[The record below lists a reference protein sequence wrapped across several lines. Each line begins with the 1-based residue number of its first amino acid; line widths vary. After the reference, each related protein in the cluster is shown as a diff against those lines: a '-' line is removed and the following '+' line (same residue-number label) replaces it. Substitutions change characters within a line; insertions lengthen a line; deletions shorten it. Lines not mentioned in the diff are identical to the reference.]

1 MDYNIIQS
9 INYINK
15 YKLTNTIVTEE
26 GYIYD
31 LFENNLD
38 NSITFNLVSKDCNYI
53 KTHITVDSGINIKNL
68 TKRQYVKVSGFL
80 KIDFKYENGGSSPI
94 IQIEATKI
102 EIISHFTSQI
112 FKTNQLPIPDLYD
125 VGRERIKVITG
136 RKNKGYNDLEAK
148 VFKSIKQKLC
158 KESIPLQKK
167 DSIYTIADRIKTIN
181 EENSAD
187 LICIVRGGG
196 EEAFIGYIFDNEP
209 ISLAI
214 QNSKIPVLVAIGHAD
229 DATVSDMV
237 SDAPCIIN
245 PETNEKDRR
254 FFTTPTDLGYFL
266 NEELKKH
273 FHQNKTPVSTKENI
287 PLVQEPVKAKNSDYF
302 LYFSYIVLIAVVYFL
317 YQQGAATYLYET
329 CFPAL
334 KNYSLAAFLV
344 IGIILMLY
352 NIHTIIGLVILY
364 FLFQFALH
372 LIEGTSK

>member
-9 INYINK
+9 IHYVNK

-31 LFENNLD
+31 LFENNFN
-38 NSITFNLVSKDCNYI
+38 NSVTFNLVSKDCNYI
-53 KTHITVDSGINIKNL
+53 KVHISASAGINIREIA
-68 TKRQYVKVSGFL
+68 KRQYVKVSGFL
-80 KIDFKYENGGSSPI
+80 KIDFKHDDGGASPA
-94 IQIEATKI
+94 IQIEATKV
-102 EIISHFTSQI
+102 EIISQFSTQI
-112 FKTNQLPIPDLYD
+112 FKTEQLPIPDIYQI
-125 VGRERIKVITG
+125 GKERIAVITG
-136 RKNKGYNDLEAK
+136 SKNKGYNDLEAK
-148 VFKSIKQKLC
+148 VFKSIKQKLR
-158 KESIPLQKK
+158 KEPVPLQKK
-167 DSIYTIADRIKTIN
+167 DSIDTIANKIETIN
-181 EENSAD
+181 AENSAD

-196 EEAFIGYIFDNEP
+196 EEAFIGYVFDSEP

-229 DATVSDMV
+229 DATVADMI

-273 FHQNKTPVSTKENI
+273 FHQNKMPVSTKENI
-287 PLVQEPVKAKNSDYF
+287 TPVQEPIKAKKRDYF
-302 LYFSYIVLIAVVYFL
+302 LYFSYIVLLAIVYFL
-317 YQQGAATYLYET
+317 YECGTFTYLYET
-329 CFPAL
+329 GLPAI

-344 IGIILMLY
+344 IGTILIFY
-352 NIHTIIGLVILY
+352 NIYAILGIALLY

-372 LIEGTSK
+372 LIEGTNK